1 MMRREGQGKMK
12 NLVFTLICAFSLS
25 ACSSLPRYHP
35 VSKPGASGFSD
46 QKIDATHYRV
56 SFQGDASTP
65 RYQVE
70 DYLLLRAA
78 ELTDEMGFEYFIITE
93 KETDSKTTITTRRR
107 SALYGRFDH
116 YHGHPIYSF
125 PYYAYGYVWGHPLDT
140 ETREYTRYSAIAYI
154 EMHEGSKPLSNSR
167 AFDASDV
174 MKNLGPIECW
184 KEEPHDESECKLKHL
199 S

>member
-1 MMRREGQGKMK
+1 MRK
-12 NLVFTLICAFSLS
+12 LALILICAVSLF
-25 ACSSLPRYHP
+25 ACTSLPTYHP
-35 VSKPGASGFSD
+35 ASKVGASGFSD

-65 RYQVE
+65 RYRVE

-78 ELTDEMGFEYFIITE
+78 ELADEKGFDYFTIME
-93 KETDSKTTITTRRR
+93 KETDSKTTVKTVRR
-107 SALYGRFDH
+107 SPLYGRLDH

-125 PYYAYGYVWGHPLDT
+125 PYYAYGYGWGYPLDT
-140 ETREYTRYSAIAYI
+140 ETHEYTRYYAMAYI
-154 EMHEGSKPLSNSR
+154 EMHKGQKPSGKAR

-174 MKNLGPIECW
+174 LENLGPIECW
-184 KEEPHDESECKLKHL
+184 KEEPHDEGECKLTHK